1 MPLPGLSAYL
11 NRSPTLSRTVNPSG
25 RGPRAVQYILGHQRT
40 GVRHAPEEMP
50 TDTPGGVGGSR
61 HNRFMA
67 TNNATAQ
74 TPLVIPSDGPHSKFL
89 RYARAVAKEHPQLF
103 PVTPAN
109 RPLVVGL
116 DLATLGPQ
124 PTDYPD
130 LVHVLRRDVVTPTLL
145 MFCDDDAG
153 LAEAWMQACEVEEH
167 YVIDLTD
174 RASAGRFMDA
184 IEFGVSKMR
193 GEERRGY
200 RKCRT
205 FDIYSEIDAHDAP
218 TTDLTV
224 EDRVRAAV
232 LAATG
237 FGLGTDVIVS
247 LAPSVGRADVGDNDI
262 VTTVTPD
269 DLHPVFGHY
278 LRMTGNRTVAEY
290 RYSAT
295 FGNVTEKIEPP
306 SLTKVYDIGLSSL
319 LSWFD
324 AFRMVT
330 GGLIGDAQALAEIDT
345 IQIRIRRAAR
355 ALDEVIAALSR
366 TNGRDAA
373 PSTDTIEFVS
383 EAFDRELLYLMAV
396 FDGYGRAFVRWLDPT
411 TGRDVRKSLHS
422 SKTLDDYVDTNYPG
436 ALQLTRLHEL
446 QRFAF
451 TCSQLRNRIHDAVL
465 PTGSFTNRTYGNSQT
480 IAIDLGQTDVELTQE
495 LVDRLGVWQGQSPTI
510 FGQPTTVAEIATAA
524 VELFSASLEYVDLFT
539 YLIMC
544 NKPVDAPNAAK
555 LLGSVND
562 TGFRPPEP
570 HPTEA
575 LYRQLFRWD

>member
-1 MPLPGLSAYL
+1 
-11 NRSPTLSRTVNPSG
+11 
-25 RGPRAVQYILGHQRT
+25 
-40 GVRHAPEEMP
+40 
-50 TDTPGGVGGSR
+50 
-61 HNRFMA
+61 MA
-67 TNNATAQ
+67 STNAAAQ
-74 TPLVIPSDGPHSKFL
+74 TPLVVPSDGPHAKFL
-89 RYARAVAKEHPQLF
+89 RYARAVAKEHQQLF
-103 PVTPAN
+103 PITPAT
-109 RPLVVGL
+109 RALVVGL
-116 DLATLGPQ
+116 DLRTLGLQ
-124 PTDYPD
+124 PADYED
-130 LVHVLRRDVVTPTLL
+130 LVHVLRRDVVTPMLL
-145 MFCDDDAG
+145 TFSDDDAG
-153 LAEAWMQACEVEEH
+153 LAEEWMQACEVEER
-167 YVIDLTD
+167 YVIDFTD
-174 RASAGRFMDA
+174 RASAGRFLDA
-184 IEFGVSKMR
+184 MEFGVSKMR

-200 RKCRT
+200 RNCRT
-205 FDIYSEIDAHDAP
+205 FDVYSEIDAHYAP

-224 EDRVRAAV
+224 DDRVRAAV

-247 LAPSVGRADVGDNDI
+247 LGPTVGRADVGDNDI
-262 VTTVTPD
+262 VTTVTPE

-295 FGNVTEKIEPP
+295 FGNVIEKMEPP

-345 IQIRIRRAAR
+345 IQTRIRRAAR
-355 ALDEVIAALSR
+355 ALDDVIAALSR

-373 PSTDTIEFVS
+373 PSADTIEFVS

-411 TGRDVRKSLHS
+411 TGKDVRKSLHS

-436 ALQLTRLHEL
+436 APQLTRLHEL

-465 PTGSFTNRTYGNSQT
+465 PTGSFTNRTYGNGQA

-510 FGQPTTVAEIATAA
+510 FGQPTTVAEIATTA
-524 VELFSASLEYVDLFT
+524 VELFTASLEYVDLFT

-544 NKPVDAPNAAK
+544 NRPVDAPNAAR

-562 TGFRPPEP
+562 TGFRPPQP

>member
-1 MPLPGLSAYL
+1 MA
-11 NRSPTLSRTVNPSG
+11 SPN
-25 RGPRAVQYILGHQRT
+25 A
-40 GVRHAPEEMP
+40 A
-50 TDTPGGVGGSR
+50 DT
-61 HNRFMA
+61 A
-67 TNNATAQ
+67 LT
-74 TPLVIPSDGPHSKFL
+74 IPSDGPHAKFV
-89 RYARAVAKEHPQLF
+89 RYARAVAKDHPQLF
-103 PVTPAN
+103 PITPAT

-116 DLATLGPQ
+116 DLRTLGPR
-124 PTDYPD
+124 PADYED
-130 LVHVLRRDVVTPTLL
+130 LVHVLRRDVVTPMLL
-145 MFCDDDAG
+145 TYTDDDAG
-153 LAEAWMQACEVEEH
+153 LAEAWMQACEVEER
-167 YVIDLTD
+167 YVIDFTD
-174 RASAGRFMDA
+174 RESAGRFLDA
-184 IEFGVSKMR
+184 MEFGVSKMR
-193 GEERRGY
+193 GEERRGWHN
-200 RKCRT
+200 CRT
-205 FDIYSEIDAHDAP
+205 FDVYSEIDAHHAP

-224 EDRVRAAV
+224 DDRVRAAV

-237 FGLGTDVIVS
+237 FSLGTDVIVS
-247 LAPSVGRADVGDNDI
+247 LAPTVGRADVGDNDI
-262 VTTVTPD
+262 VTTVTPE

-295 FGNVTEKIEPP
+295 FGDVTEKMEPP

-330 GGLIGDAQALAEIDT
+330 GALIGDAQALAEIDT

-373 PSTDTIEFVS
+373 PSADTIEFVS

-411 TGRDVRKSLHS
+411 TGKDVRKSLHS
-422 SKTLDDYVDTNYPG
+422 SRTLDDYVDTNYPG
-436 ALQLTRLHEL
+436 APQLTRLHEL
-446 QRFAF
+446 QRFAYM
-451 TCSQLRNRIHDAVL
+451 CSQLRNRIHDAVL
-465 PTGSFTNRTYGNSQT
+465 PTGSFTNRTYGNSQA

-495 LVDRLGVWQGQSPTI
+495 LVDRLGVWQGQSPAV
-510 FGQPTTVAEIATAA
+510 FGQPTTVAEIATTA
-524 VELFSASLEYVDLFT
+524 VELFTASLEYVDLFT

-562 TGFRPPEP
+562 TGFRPPQP